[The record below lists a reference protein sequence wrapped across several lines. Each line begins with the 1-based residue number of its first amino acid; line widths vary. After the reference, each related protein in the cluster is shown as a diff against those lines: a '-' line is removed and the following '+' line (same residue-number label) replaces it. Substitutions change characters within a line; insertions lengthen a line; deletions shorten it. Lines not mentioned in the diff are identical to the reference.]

1 MNYFERKY
9 KKNKIWDLPLRLFH
23 ISLILLVIGS
33 ISSAKMNML
42 DLHQYF
48 GVALL
53 GLVFFRILWGF
64 FGTYYSRF
72 SSFNL
77 SIVDALSQ
85 FSKTNNI
92 TSIRTPIGC
101 YSTIIFMMVLLSISV
116 SGLFSSDDILYDAP
130 LSFLTPNL
138 TSDWTYIHNILH
150 YFLYILI
157 GIHISAI
164 LYYQIVKKMKII
176 ERVLD
181 GYSRIEKIN
190 IVSINEKP
198 LIGMVLLLIF
208 MILPVLILFY
218 FS

>member
-1 MNYFERKY
+1 MKENIRNK
-9 KKNKIWDLPLRLFH
+9 KIWDLPLRLFH
-23 ISLILLVIGS
+23 LSLILVVIGS
-33 ISSAKMNML
+33 ILSAKLNML

-72 SSFNL
+72 TSFNL

-85 FSKTNNI
+85 FSKTNNF

-116 SGLFSSDDILYDAP
+116 SGLFSSDDVLYDAP
-130 LSFLTPNL
+130 LSFLTPNH
-138 TSDWTYIHNILH
+138 TSDWTYFHNILH
-150 YFLYILI
+150 YILYFLI
-157 GIHISAI
+157 GTHISAI

-176 ERVLD
+176 ERILD
-181 GYSRIEKIN
+181 GYSRIEKMN
-190 IVSINEKP
+190 IVPINEKP
-198 LIGMVLLLIF
+198 LIGILLLLILTS
-208 MILPVLILFY
+208 LPVLILLY
-218 FS
+218 FN

>member
-1 MNYFERKY
+1 LKEIIRNK
-9 KKNKIWDLPLRLFH
+9 KIWDLPLRLFH
-23 ISLILLVIGS
+23 ISLIFLVIGS

-72 SSFNL
+72 TSFNL
-77 SIVDALSQ
+77 SIIDALSQ
-85 FSKTNNI
+85 FSKTNII

-101 YSTIIFMMVLLSISV
+101 YSTLIFMMVLLSISV

-130 LSFLTPNL
+130 FSFLTPNL

-150 YFLYILI
+150 YLLYTLI
-157 GIHISAI
+157 GIHIFAI

-198 LIGMVLLLIF
+198 LIGILLLLILTF
-208 MILPVLILFY
+208 LPVLILLY
-218 FS
+218 FN

>member
-1 MNYFERKY
+1 MKENIRNK
-9 KKNKIWDLPLRLFH
+9 KIWDLPLRLFH
-23 ISLILLVIGS
+23 LSLILLIIGS
-33 ISSAKMNML
+33 ISSAKLNML

-72 SSFNL
+72 TSFNL
-77 SIVDALSQ
+77 SIIDALSQ

-92 TSIRTPIGC
+92 KSIRTPVGC
-101 YSTIIFMMVLLSISV
+101 YSTLIFIIVLLSISI

-130 LSFLTPNL
+130 LSFLTPNH

-150 YFLYILI
+150 YLLYTLI
-157 GIHISAI
+157 GIHIFAI

-198 LIGMVLLLIF
+198 LIGVLLLLILTF
-208 MILPVLILFY
+208 LPVLILLY
-218 FS
+218 FN

>member
-1 MNYFERKY
+1 M
-9 KKNKIWDLPLRLFH
+9 RLFH

-72 SSFNL
+72 TSFNL
-77 SIVDALSQ
+77 SIIDALSQ
-85 FSKTNNI
+85 FSKTNII

-150 YFLYILI
+150 YLLYTLI
-157 GIHISAI
+157 GIHILAI

-198 LIGMVLLLIF
+198 LIGILLLLILTF
-208 MILPVLILFY
+208 LPVLILLHFN
-218 FS
+218 

>member
-1 MNYFERKY
+1 MKENIRNK
-9 KKNKIWDLPLRLFH
+9 KIWDLPLRLFH

-72 SSFNL
+72 KSFNL
-77 SIVDALSQ
+77 SIIDALSQ
-85 FSKTNNI
+85 FSKTNKI

-150 YFLYILI
+150 YLLYTLI
-157 GIHISAI
+157 AIHILAI

-198 LIGMVLLLIF
+198 LIGILLLLILTF
-208 MILPVLILFY
+208 SPILILLY
-218 FS
+218 FN

>member
-1 MNYFERKY
+1 MKENIRNK
-9 KKNKIWDLPLRLFH
+9 KIWDLPLRLFH
-23 ISLILLVIGS
+23 VSLIILIIGS
-33 ISSAKMNML
+33 ISSAKLNML

-64 FGTYYSRF
+64 FGTYYSTF
-72 SSFNL
+72 KSFNL

-92 TSIRTPIGC
+92 KSIRTPIGC
-101 YSTIIFMMVLLSISV
+101 YSTLIFIIVLLSTSV

-130 LSFLTPNL
+130 LSFLTPNH

-150 YFLYILI
+150 YMLYILI
-157 GIHISAI
+157 GIHILAI

-181 GYSRIEKIN
+181 GFSRIEIMN

-198 LIGMVLLLIF
+198 LTGILLLLILT
-208 MILPVLILFY
+208 ILPVLILLFVN
-218 FS
+218 

>member
-1 MNYFERKY
+1 MKENIRNK
-9 KKNKIWDLPLRLFH
+9 KIWDLPLRLFH

-33 ISSAKMNML
+33 ISSAKMNIL

-72 SSFNL
+72 KSFNF
-77 SIVDALSQ
+77 SIIDALSQ
-85 FSKTNNI
+85 FSKTNKI

-101 YSTIIFMMVLLSISV
+101 YSTLIFMMVLLSISV

-130 LSFLTPNL
+130 LSFLTPNH
-138 TSDWTYIHNILH
+138 TSDWTYFHNILH
-150 YFLYILI
+150 YILYILI

-198 LIGMVLLLIF
+198 LIGILLLLILTF
-208 MILPVLILFY
+208 SPILILLY
-218 FS
+218 FN

>member
-1 MNYFERKY
+1 MKENIRNK
-9 KKNKIWDLPLRLFH
+9 KIWDLPLRLFH

-72 SSFNL
+72 TSFNL

-101 YSTIIFMMVLLSISV
+101 YSTLIFMMVLLSISV

-150 YFLYILI
+150 YLLYTLI
-157 GIHISAI
+157 GIHIFAI

-198 LIGMVLLLIF
+198 LIVILFLLILTF
-208 MILPVLILFY
+208 LPVLILLY
-218 FS
+218 FN

>member
-1 MNYFERKY
+1 M
-9 KKNKIWDLPLRLFH
+9 RLFH
-23 ISLILLVIGS
+23 LSLILVVIGS
-33 ISSAKMNML
+33 ILSAKLNML

-72 SSFNL
+72 KSFNL
-77 SIVDALSQ
+77 SIIDALSQ
-85 FSKTNNI
+85 FSKNNTI

-101 YSTIIFMMVLLSISV
+101 YSTLIFIIVLLSTSV

-130 LSFLTPNL
+130 LSFLTPNY
-138 TSDWTYIHNILH
+138 TSDWTYFHNNLH
-150 YFLYILI
+150 YILYILI
-157 GIHISAI
+157 GTHISAI

-181 GYSRIEKIN
+181 GYSRIETMN

-198 LIGMVLLLIF
+198 LIGMVLLLILTF
-208 MILPVLILFY
+208 LPVLILLY
-218 FS
+218 FN

>member
-1 MNYFERKY
+1 LKEIKSNK
-9 KKNKIWDLPLRLFH
+9 KIWDLPLRLFH
-23 ISLILLVIGS
+23 ISLIFLIIGS
-33 ISSAKMNML
+33 ISSAKLNML

-64 FGTYYSRF
+64 YGTYYSRF
-72 SSFNL
+72 KSFNL
-77 SIVDALSQ
+77 SIIDALSQ
-85 FSKTNNI
+85 FSKTNII

-101 YSTIIFMMVLLSISV
+101 YSTLIFMIVLLSISL

-130 LSFLTPNL
+130 FSFLTPNL
-138 TSDWTYIHNILH
+138 TSYWTYIHNILH
-150 YFLYILI
+150 YLLYTLI
-157 GIHISAI
+157 GIHIFAI

-198 LIGMVLLLIF
+198 LIGIFLLLILTF
-208 MILPVLILFY
+208 LPVLILLY
-218 FS
+218 FN

>member
-1 MNYFERKY
+1 MKENIRNK
-9 KKNKIWDLPLRLFH
+9 KIWDLPLRLFH
-23 ISLILLVIGS
+23 ISLILVVIGS

-64 FGTYYSRF
+64 LGTYYSRF
-72 SSFNL
+72 KSFNL
-77 SIVDALSQ
+77 SIIDALSQ
-85 FSKTNNI
+85 FSKTNKI

-101 YSTIIFMMVLLSISV
+101 YSTIIFMMVLLSITV

-150 YFLYILI
+150 YLLYTLI
-157 GIHISAI
+157 GIHILAI

-198 LIGMVLLLIF
+198 LIGVLLLLILTF
-208 MILPVLILFY
+208 LPVLILLY
-218 FS
+218 FI

>member
-1 MNYFERKY
+1 MKVNTRNK
-9 KKNKIWDLPLRLFH
+9 KIWDLPLRLFH
-23 ISLILLVIGS
+23 LSLIFVVIGS
-33 ISSAKMNML
+33 ISSAKLNML

-72 SSFNL
+72 TSFNL

-101 YSTIIFMMVLLSISV
+101 YSTLIFMMVLLSISV

-150 YFLYILI
+150 YLLYILI
-157 GIHISAI
+157 GIHIFAI

-176 ERVLD
+176 ERILD
-181 GYSRIEKIN
+181 GYSRIEIIN

-198 LIGMVLLLIF
+198 LIGILLLLILTF
-208 MILPVLILFY
+208 SPILILLY
-218 FS
+218 FN

>member
-1 MNYFERKY
+1 M
-9 KKNKIWDLPLRLFH
+9 RLFH

-33 ISSAKMNML
+33 ISSAKLNML

-72 SSFNL
+72 KSFNL
-77 SIVDALSQ
+77 SIIDALSQ
-85 FSKTNNI
+85 FSKTNTI

-101 YSTIIFMMVLLSISV
+101 YSTLIFIIVLLSISV

-130 LSFLTPNL
+130 LSFLTPNY
-138 TSDWTYIHNILH
+138 TSDWTYLHNILH
-150 YFLYILI
+150 YILYILI
-157 GIHISAI
+157 GTHISAI

-176 ERVLD
+176 ERIVD

-198 LIGMVLLLIF
+198 LIGILLLLILIF
-208 MILPVLILFY
+208 LPVLILIY
-218 FS
+218 FN

>member
-1 MNYFERKY
+1 MKENKRNK
-9 KKNKIWDLPLRLFH
+9 KIWDLPLRLFH
-23 ISLILLVIGS
+23 LSLILVVIGS
-33 ISSAKMNML
+33 ILSAKMNML

-72 SSFNL
+72 KSFNL
-77 SIVDALSQ
+77 SIIDALSQ
-85 FSKTNNI
+85 FSKTNKI

-101 YSTIIFMMVLLSISV
+101 YSTIIFMMILLSISV

-150 YFLYILI
+150 YLLYTLI
-157 GIHISAI
+157 GIHIFAI

-198 LIGMVLLLIF
+198 LIGILLLLILTF
-208 MILPVLILFY
+208 LPILILLCFN
-218 FS
+218 